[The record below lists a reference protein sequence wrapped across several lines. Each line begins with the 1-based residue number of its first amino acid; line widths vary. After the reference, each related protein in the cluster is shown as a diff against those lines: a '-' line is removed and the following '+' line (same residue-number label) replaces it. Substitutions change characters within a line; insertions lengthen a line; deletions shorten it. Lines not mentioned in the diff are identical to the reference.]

1 MLLASKQM
9 LILYKY
15 AETLRYQILI
25 LPLVS
30 EGDEQLQ
37 FWGIAKF
44 FEGYFGAKVQ
54 ENLIVCTIFQKL
66 GDKCRNSYVC
76 HSIKF
81 WGRHNDVF
89 SQMSAEFTETVYFV
103 IPEPW
108 IHVNYI
114 CYLVVTNKMTKK
126 KLQNLRLTNAKY
138 VPEFSWK
145 T

>member
-54 ENLIVCTIFQKL
+54 ENLIVCTIFQ
-66 GDKCRNSYVC
+66 NWVTSV
-76 HSIKF
+76 
-81 WGRHNDVF
+81 
-89 SQMSAEFTETVYFV
+89 V
-103 IPEPW
+103 IPMCAIALSFEDA
-108 IHVNYI
+108 IMMFSRKCQLN
-114 CYLVVTNKMTKK
+114 LL
-126 KLQNLRLTNAKY
+126 KLFILLFQNHG
-138 VPEFSWK
+138 SM
-145 T
+145 